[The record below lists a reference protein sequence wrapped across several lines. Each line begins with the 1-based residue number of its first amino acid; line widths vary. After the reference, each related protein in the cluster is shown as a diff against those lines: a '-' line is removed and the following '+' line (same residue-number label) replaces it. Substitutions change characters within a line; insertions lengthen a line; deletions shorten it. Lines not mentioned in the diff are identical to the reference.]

1 MRKEA
6 KMFQAETKELLN
18 LMIHSIYTNREIF
31 LRELIS
37 NASDAIDKIK
47 FEALTNSEILG
58 EDKDFKI
65 TLSVNKDKKEITITD
80 NGIGMTY
87 DEVAENIGTIAKSG
101 SKAFKEKLENTS
113 KDDIDIIG
121 QFGVGFYSGFMV
133 ADKMTLITKSP
144 KSDMGVKWTST
155 GDGSYEIEEF
165 EKKERGTSITLT
177 IKDGEEFMTFLEDWK
192 IRDLVKKYSDYVRYP
207 IIFNDE
213 TINSTKPI
221 WKTDKSQLKDENYN
235 EFYKSTFHDWEDPMF
250 HFHLKVQGSIEYTA
264 LLYIPKKAPMDF
276 YSKDYK
282 KGLQLYTKNVFI
294 MDKCDELIPEY
305 FSFVKGLVDC
315 DDLSLNIS
323 REILQ
328 QNSELTAISKNF
340 EKKIISELEY
350 ILKNDREKYIEFWE
364 AFGRNIKFGIHDMFG
379 MNKDKLQNLLIF
391 RSSLDDKYVTLKEYV
406 ERMGEEKKEILYV
419 VGEDLATVK
428 SLPKMEALK
437 EKGVEVLILT
447 DKIDEFAL
455 KTMNEFEGKT
465 FKSIS
470 DSDFKLEEN
479 KEKEEEKKEILY
491 VVGEDLA
498 TVKSLPKMEA
508 LKEKGVEVLIL
519 TDKIDEFALKTMNEF
534 EGKTFKSISDSD
546 FKLEENKEKEEEIK
560 KLSEDNKSMLDK
572 IKESLTGKIV
582 DVELSNNLGSGA
594 SALLAKGEI
603 SLEMEK
609 VLSQIPGNESIKA
622 EKILALNPEHPLFT
636 KLQECKDTP
645 KFDDLLDI
653 LYTEALMLEG
663 FQVENPVEFIK
674 KLNNLLK

>member
-6 KMFQAETKELLN
+6 KVFQAETKELLN
-18 LMIHSIYTNREIF
+18 LMIHSIYTNKEIF

-37 NASDAIDKIK
+37 NASDAIDKLK
-47 FEALTNSEILG
+47 FESLTNSEILG
-58 EDKDFKI
+58 EDRDFKI
-65 TLSVNKDKKEITITD
+65 TISVDKDKKEITISD
-80 NGIGMTY
+80 NGIGMIY
-87 DEVAENIGTIAKSG
+87 EEVAENIGTIAKSG
-101 SKAFKEKLENTS
+101 SKAFKEKLENIS

-133 ADKMTLITKSP
+133 ADKMTLVTKSP
-144 KSDMGVKWTST
+144 KSDIGVKWTST
-155 GDGSYEIEEF
+155 GDGSYEIEEY
-165 EKKERGTSITLT
+165 EKTERGTTITLT
-177 IKDGEEFMTFLEDWK
+177 IKEGEEYIGFLEEWK

-207 IIFNDE
+207 IIFKDE

-235 EFYKSTFHDWEDPMF
+235 EFYKSNFHDWEDPMF
-250 HFHLKVQGSIEYTA
+250 HFHLKVQGNIEYTA

-282 KGLQLYTKNVFI
+282 KGLQLYTKNIFI

-305 FSFVKGLVDC
+305 FSFIKGLVDC

-328 QNSELTAISKNF
+328 QNSELTVISKNL

-437 EKGVEVLILT
+437 EKGIEVLILT

-455 KTMNEFEGKT
+455 KTMNEFAGKN
-465 FKSIS
+465 FKSI
-470 DSDFKLEEN
+470 N
-479 KEKEEEKKEILY
+479 
-491 VVGEDLA
+491 
-498 TVKSLPKMEA
+498 
-508 LKEKGVEVLIL
+508 
-519 TDKIDEFALKTMNEF
+519 
-534 EGKTFKSISDSD
+534 DSD

-560 KLSEDNKSMLDK
+560 KLSEDNRTMLDK
-572 IKESLTGKIV
+572 IKESLAGKIV

-609 VLSQIPGNESIKA
+609 VLSQIPGNENVKA
-622 EKILALNPEHPLFT
+622 EKVLALNPEHPLFA
-636 KLQECKDTP
+636 KLQECKDTS
-645 KFDDLLDI
+645 KFNDLLEV

-663 FQVENPVEFIK
+663 FQIENPVDFIK

>member
-1 MRKEA
+1 MKKEA

-328 QNSELTAISKNF
+328 QNSELTAISKNL

-379 MNKDKLQNLLIF
+379 VNKDKLQNLLIF

-437 EKGVEVLILT
+437 EKGI
-447 DKIDEFAL
+447 
-455 KTMNEFEGKT
+455 
-465 FKSIS
+465 
-470 DSDFKLEEN
+470 
-479 KEKEEEKKEILY
+479 
-491 VVGEDLA
+491 
-498 TVKSLPKMEA
+498 
-508 LKEKGVEVLIL
+508 EVLIL

-609 VLSQIPGNESIKA
+609 VLSQIPGNENIKA
-622 EKILALNPEHPLFT
+622 EKILALNPEHPLFA

-663 FQVENPVEFIK
+663 FQIENPVEFIK

>member
-58 EDKDFKI
+58 EDRDFKI

-328 QNSELTAISKNF
+328 QNSELTAISKNL

-406 ERMGEEKKEILYV
+406 EHMGEEKKEILYV

-437 EKGVEVLILT
+437 EKGI
-447 DKIDEFAL
+447 
-455 KTMNEFEGKT
+455 
-465 FKSIS
+465 
-470 DSDFKLEEN
+470 
-479 KEKEEEKKEILY
+479 
-491 VVGEDLA
+491 
-498 TVKSLPKMEA
+498 
-508 LKEKGVEVLIL
+508 EVLIL

-609 VLSQIPGNESIKA
+609 VLSQIPGNENIKA
-622 EKILALNPEHPLFT
+622 EKILALNPEHPLFA

-663 FQVENPVEFIK
+663 FQIENPVEFIK

>member
-6 KMFQAETKELLN
+6 KVFQAETKELLN
-18 LMIHSIYTNREIF
+18 LMIHSIYTNKEIF

-37 NASDAIDKIK
+37 NASDAIDKLK
-47 FEALTNSEILG
+47 FESLTNSEILE
-58 EDKDFKI
+58 EDRDFKI
-65 TLSVNKDKKEITITD
+65 TISVDKDKKEITISD

-87 DEVAENIGTIAKSG
+87 EEVAENIGTIAKSG
-101 SKAFKEKLENTS
+101 SKAFKEKLENIS

-133 ADKMTLITKSP
+133 ADKMTLVTKSP
-144 KSDMGVKWTST
+144 KSDIGVKWTST
-155 GDGSYEIEEF
+155 GDGSYEIEEY
-165 EKKERGTSITLT
+165 EKTERGTTITLT
-177 IKDGEEFMTFLEDWK
+177 IKEGEEYIGFLEEWK

-207 IIFNDE
+207 IIFKDE

-235 EFYKSTFHDWEDPMF
+235 EFYKSNFHDWEDPMF
-250 HFHLKVQGSIEYTA
+250 HFHLKVQGNIEYTA

-305 FSFVKGLVDC
+305 FSFIKGLVDC

-328 QNSELTAISKNF
+328 QNSELTAISKNL

-437 EKGVEVLILT
+437 EKGIEVLILT

-455 KTMNEFEGKT
+455 KTMNEFAGKN
-465 FKSIS
+465 FKSI
-470 DSDFKLEEN
+470 N
-479 KEKEEEKKEILY
+479 
-491 VVGEDLA
+491 
-498 TVKSLPKMEA
+498 
-508 LKEKGVEVLIL
+508 
-519 TDKIDEFALKTMNEF
+519 
-534 EGKTFKSISDSD
+534 DSD

-560 KLSEDNKSMLDK
+560 KLSEDNRTMLDK
-572 IKESLTGKIV
+572 IKESLAGKIV

-594 SALLAKGEI
+594 SALLTKGEI

-609 VLSQIPGNESIKA
+609 VLSQIPGNENVKA
-622 EKILALNPEHPLFT
+622 EKVLALNPEHPLFA
-636 KLQECKDTP
+636 KLQECKDTS
-645 KFDDLLDI
+645 KFNDLLEV

-663 FQVENPVEFIK
+663 FQIENPVDFIK

>member
-58 EDKDFKI
+58 EDRDFKI

-328 QNSELTAISKNF
+328 QNSELTAISKNL

-437 EKGVEVLILT
+437 DKG
-447 DKIDEFAL
+447 
-455 KTMNEFEGKT
+455 M
-465 FKSIS
+465 
-470 DSDFKLEEN
+470 
-479 KEKEEEKKEILY
+479 
-491 VVGEDLA
+491 
-498 TVKSLPKMEA
+498 
-508 LKEKGVEVLIL
+508 EVLIL

-609 VLSQIPGNESIKA
+609 VLSQIPGNENIKA
-622 EKILALNPEHPLFT
+622 EKILALNPEHPLFA

-663 FQVENPVEFIK
+663 FQIENPVEFIK

>member
-58 EDKDFKI
+58 EDRDFKI

-221 WKTDKSQLKDENYN
+221 WKTDKSQLKDKNYN

-328 QNSELTAISKNF
+328 QNSELTAISKNL

-437 EKGVEVLILT
+437 EKGI
-447 DKIDEFAL
+447 
-455 KTMNEFEGKT
+455 
-465 FKSIS
+465 
-470 DSDFKLEEN
+470 
-479 KEKEEEKKEILY
+479 
-491 VVGEDLA
+491 
-498 TVKSLPKMEA
+498 
-508 LKEKGVEVLIL
+508 EVLIL

-609 VLSQIPGNESIKA
+609 VLSQIPGNENIKA
-622 EKILALNPEHPLFT
+622 EKILALNPEHPLFA

-663 FQVENPVEFIK
+663 FQIENPVEFIK

>member
-1 MRKEA
+1 MKKEA

-177 IKDGEEFMTFLEDWK
+177 IKDGEEFITFLEDWK

-328 QNSELTAISKNF
+328 QNSELTTISKNL

-350 ILKNDREKYIEFWE
+350 VLKNDREKYIEFWE

-437 EKGVEVLILT
+437 EKGI
-447 DKIDEFAL
+447 
-455 KTMNEFEGKT
+455 
-465 FKSIS
+465 
-470 DSDFKLEEN
+470 
-479 KEKEEEKKEILY
+479 
-491 VVGEDLA
+491 
-498 TVKSLPKMEA
+498 
-508 LKEKGVEVLIL
+508 EVLIL

-560 KLSEDNKSMLDK
+560 RLSEDNKSMLDK

-582 DVELSNNLGSGA
+582 DVELSNNLGNGA

-622 EKILALNPEHPLFT
+622 EKILALNPEHPLFA

-663 FQVENPVEFIK
+663 FQIENPVEFIK

>member
-31 LRELIS
+31 LREFIS

-328 QNSELTAISKNF
+328 QNSELTAISKNL

-437 EKGVEVLILT
+437 EKGI
-447 DKIDEFAL
+447 
-455 KTMNEFEGKT
+455 
-465 FKSIS
+465 
-470 DSDFKLEEN
+470 
-479 KEKEEEKKEILY
+479 
-491 VVGEDLA
+491 
-498 TVKSLPKMEA
+498 
-508 LKEKGVEVLIL
+508 EVLIL

-560 KLSEDNKSMLDK
+560 KLSEDNKPMLDK

-609 VLSQIPGNESIKA
+609 VLSQISGNENIKA
-622 EKILALNPEHPLFT
+622 EKILALNPEHPLFA

-663 FQVENPVEFIK
+663 FQIENPVEFIK

>member
-328 QNSELTAISKNF
+328 QNSELTAISKNL

-437 EKGVEVLILT
+437 EKGI
-447 DKIDEFAL
+447 
-455 KTMNEFEGKT
+455 
-465 FKSIS
+465 
-470 DSDFKLEEN
+470 
-479 KEKEEEKKEILY
+479 
-491 VVGEDLA
+491 
-498 TVKSLPKMEA
+498 
-508 LKEKGVEVLIL
+508 EVLIL

-663 FQVENPVEFIK
+663 FQIENPVEFIK

>member
-58 EDKDFKI
+58 EDRDFKI

-328 QNSELTAISKNF
+328 QNSELTAISKNL

-437 EKGVEVLILT
+437 EKGI
-447 DKIDEFAL
+447 
-455 KTMNEFEGKT
+455 
-465 FKSIS
+465 
-470 DSDFKLEEN
+470 
-479 KEKEEEKKEILY
+479 
-491 VVGEDLA
+491 
-498 TVKSLPKMEA
+498 
-508 LKEKGVEVLIL
+508 EVLIL

-663 FQVENPVEFIK
+663 FQIENPVEFIK

>member
-58 EDKDFKI
+58 EDRDFKI

-282 KGLQLYTKNVFI
+282 KGLQLYTKNIFI

-328 QNSELTAISKNF
+328 QNSELTAISKNL

-437 EKGVEVLILT
+437 EKGI
-447 DKIDEFAL
+447 
-455 KTMNEFEGKT
+455 
-465 FKSIS
+465 
-470 DSDFKLEEN
+470 
-479 KEKEEEKKEILY
+479 
-491 VVGEDLA
+491 
-498 TVKSLPKMEA
+498 
-508 LKEKGVEVLIL
+508 EVLIL

-609 VLSQIPGNESIKA
+609 VLSQIPGNENIKA
-622 EKILALNPEHPLFT
+622 EKILALNPEHPLFA

-663 FQVENPVEFIK
+663 FQIENPVEFIK

>member
-1 MRKEA
+1 MKKEA

-101 SKAFKEKLENTS
+101 SKAFKEKLENAS

-144 KSDMGVKWTST
+144 QSDMGVKWTST

-328 QNSELTAISKNF
+328 QNSELTAISKNL

-437 EKGVEVLILT
+437 EKGI
-447 DKIDEFAL
+447 
-455 KTMNEFEGKT
+455 
-465 FKSIS
+465 
-470 DSDFKLEEN
+470 
-479 KEKEEEKKEILY
+479 
-491 VVGEDLA
+491 
-498 TVKSLPKMEA
+498 
-508 LKEKGVEVLIL
+508 EVLIL

-609 VLSQIPGNESIKA
+609 VLSQIPGNENIKA
-622 EKILALNPEHPLFT
+622 EKILALNPEHPLFV

-663 FQVENPVEFIK
+663 FQIENPVEFIK

>member
-6 KMFQAETKELLN
+6 KVFQAETKELLN
-18 LMIHSIYTNREIF
+18 LMIHSIYTNKEIF

-37 NASDAIDKIK
+37 NASDAIDKLK
-47 FEALTNSEILG
+47 FESLTNSEILE
-58 EDKDFKI
+58 EDRDFKI
-65 TLSVNKDKKEITITD
+65 TISVDKDKKEITISD

-87 DEVAENIGTIAKSG
+87 EEVAENIGTIAKSG
-101 SKAFKEKLENTS
+101 SKAFKEKLENIS

-133 ADKMTLITKSP
+133 ADKMTLVTKSP
-144 KSDMGVKWTST
+144 KSDIGVKWTST
-155 GDGSYEIEEF
+155 GDGSYEIEEY
-165 EKKERGTSITLT
+165 EKTERGTTITLT
-177 IKDGEEFMTFLEDWK
+177 IKEGEEYIGFLEEWK

-207 IIFNDE
+207 IIFKDE

-235 EFYKSTFHDWEDPMF
+235 EFYKSNFHDWEDPMF
-250 HFHLKVQGSIEYTA
+250 HFHLKVQGNIEYTA

-305 FSFVKGLVDC
+305 FSFIKGLVDC

-328 QNSELTAISKNF
+328 QNSELTVISKNL

-406 ERMGEEKKEILYV
+406 ARMGEEKKEILYV

-437 EKGVEVLILT
+437 EKGIEVLILT

-455 KTMNEFEGKT
+455 KTMNEFAGKN
-465 FKSIS
+465 FKSI
-470 DSDFKLEEN
+470 N
-479 KEKEEEKKEILY
+479 
-491 VVGEDLA
+491 
-498 TVKSLPKMEA
+498 
-508 LKEKGVEVLIL
+508 
-519 TDKIDEFALKTMNEF
+519 
-534 EGKTFKSISDSD
+534 DSD

-560 KLSEDNKSMLDK
+560 KLSEDNRTMLDK
-572 IKESLTGKIV
+572 IKESLAGKIV

-609 VLSQIPGNESIKA
+609 VLSQIPGNENVKA
-622 EKILALNPEHPLFT
+622 EKVLALNPEHPLFA
-636 KLQECKDTP
+636 KLQECKDTS
-645 KFDDLLDI
+645 KFNDLLEV

-663 FQVENPVEFIK
+663 FQIENPVDFIK

>member
-264 LLYIPKKAPMDF
+264 LLYITKKAPMDF

-328 QNSELTAISKNF
+328 QNSELTAISKNL

-437 EKGVEVLILT
+437 EKGI
-447 DKIDEFAL
+447 
-455 KTMNEFEGKT
+455 
-465 FKSIS
+465 
-470 DSDFKLEEN
+470 
-479 KEKEEEKKEILY
+479 
-491 VVGEDLA
+491 
-498 TVKSLPKMEA
+498 
-508 LKEKGVEVLIL
+508 EVLIL

-609 VLSQIPGNESIKA
+609 VLSQIPGNENIKA
-622 EKILALNPEHPLFT
+622 EKILALNPEHPLFA

-645 KFDDLLDI
+645 KFDDLLDV

-663 FQVENPVEFIK
+663 FQIENPVEFIK

>member
-177 IKDGEEFMTFLEDWK
+177 IKDGEEFITFLEEWK

-328 QNSELTAISKNF
+328 QNSELTAISKNL

-406 ERMGEEKKEILYV
+406 ERMG
-419 VGEDLATVK
+419 
-428 SLPKMEALK
+428 
-437 EKGVEVLILT
+437 
-447 DKIDEFAL
+447 
-455 KTMNEFEGKT
+455 
-465 FKSIS
+465 
-470 DSDFKLEEN
+470 
-479 KEKEEEKKEILY
+479 EEKKEILY

-622 EKILALNPEHPLFT
+622 EKILALNPEHPLFA

-663 FQVENPVEFIK
+663 FQIENPVEFIK

>member
-58 EDKDFKI
+58 EDRDFKI

-144 KSDMGVKWTST
+144 ISDMGVKWTST

-328 QNSELTAISKNF
+328 QNSELTAISKNL

-437 EKGVEVLILT
+437 EKGI
-447 DKIDEFAL
+447 
-455 KTMNEFEGKT
+455 
-465 FKSIS
+465 
-470 DSDFKLEEN
+470 
-479 KEKEEEKKEILY
+479 
-491 VVGEDLA
+491 
-498 TVKSLPKMEA
+498 
-508 LKEKGVEVLIL
+508 EVLIL

-609 VLSQIPGNESIKA
+609 VLSQIPGNENIKA
-622 EKILALNPEHPLFT
+622 EKILALNPEHPLFA

-663 FQVENPVEFIK
+663 FQIENPVEFIK

>member
-1 MRKEA
+1 MKKEA

-133 ADKMTLITKSP
+133 ANKMTLITKSP

-294 MDKCDELIPEY
+294 MDKCDELVPEY

-328 QNSELTAISKNF
+328 QNSELTAISKNL

-437 EKGVEVLILT
+437 EKGI
-447 DKIDEFAL
+447 
-455 KTMNEFEGKT
+455 
-465 FKSIS
+465 
-470 DSDFKLEEN
+470 
-479 KEKEEEKKEILY
+479 
-491 VVGEDLA
+491 
-498 TVKSLPKMEA
+498 
-508 LKEKGVEVLIL
+508 EVLIL

-609 VLSQIPGNESIKA
+609 VLSQIPGNENIKA
-622 EKILALNPEHPLFT
+622 EKILALNPEHPLFA

-663 FQVENPVEFIK
+663 FQIENPVEFIK

>member
-58 EDKDFKI
+58 EDRDFKI

-328 QNSELTAISKNF
+328 QNSELTAISKNL

-437 EKGVEVLILT
+437 EKGI
-447 DKIDEFAL
+447 
-455 KTMNEFEGKT
+455 
-465 FKSIS
+465 
-470 DSDFKLEEN
+470 
-479 KEKEEEKKEILY
+479 
-491 VVGEDLA
+491 
-498 TVKSLPKMEA
+498 
-508 LKEKGVEVLIL
+508 EVLIL

-609 VLSQIPGNESIKA
+609 VLSQIPGNENIKA
-622 EKILALNPEHPLFT
+622 EKILALNPEHPLFA

-645 KFDDLLDI
+645 KFDVLLDI

-663 FQVENPVEFIK
+663 FQIENPVEFIK